1 MSSINTQHLQSIID
15 HLDGMR
21 ASLKLI
27 ENSEAVRDL
36 ESTEGFQDL
45 TDHRLS
51 RFVLNLNAYVR
62 ALRQAKEEIE
72 NPPDNSEFDS
82 ALSQVFGGFF

>member
-1 MSSINTQHLQSIID
+1 MNLKHLQSTID
-15 HLDGMR
+15 LLERLMP
-21 ASLKLI
+21 SLKLI

-45 TDHRLS
+45 TDRRMS
-51 RFVLNLNAYVR
+51 RFVLDLDAYVR

-72 NPPDNSEFDS
+72 NPSDNSEFDS
-82 ALSQVFGGFF
+82 ALSQVFGSFW

>member
-1 MSSINTQHLQSIID
+1 MNSQHLQSTID
-15 HLDGMR
+15 VLEGTV
-21 ASLKLI
+21 ASLNLI
-27 ENSEAVRDL
+27 ENSEVVRDL

-51 RFVLNLNAYVR
+51 RFVLNLKAYLN

-72 NPPDNSEFDS
+72 NPPNNSEFDD
-82 ALSQVFGGFF
+82 AMSQVFGGFW